1 LLEKREGNGVPFLV
15 LPERRLIQ
23 NLEAVVGQMHN
34 WVVRVDVIF
43 ATCSPQIPFVE
54 KVNVELIWYVL
65 DVNQAPHPDVKLSL
79 FVE

>member
-1 LLEKREGNGVPFLV
+1 
-15 LPERRLIQ
+15 
-23 NLEAVVGQMHN
+23 MHN
-34 WVVRVDVIF
+34 RVVRVDVIF

-54 KVNVELIWYVL
+54 KVDVELIWYVL

>member
-1 LLEKREGNGVPFLV
+1 M
-15 LPERRLIQ
+15 LPKGRFIL

-34 WVVRVDVIF
+34 RVVRDDVIF
-43 ATCSPQIPFVE
+43 ATCSPHIPFVE
-54 KVNVELIWYVL
+54 KVDVELIWNVL